1 MTYTLFSQYL
11 WKLENCHFRQWCC
24 SAALNW
30 LSCHFICSSDCRIHD
45 ILLPLTY
52 KSWMKIT
59 PAKIEINQNTQWVE
73 MNTLKPLLH
82 RTNEKGAVS
91 PVNSPFKPRWN
102 ECSVIYSMILWKGQK
117 WGTLLS
123 YSALHVNRNNAV
135 RIGGASN
142 KFHDNKKTGF
152 KWKRNT
158 DEEDKGVKVYIYAP
172 RQTRCFNGSIPCG

>member
-59 PAKIEINQNTQWVE
+59 PAKIEISQSNQNTQWVE

-117 WGTLLS
+117 WGTG
-123 YSALHVNRNNAV
+123 V
-135 RIGGASN
+135 
-142 KFHDNKKTGF
+142 
-152 KWKRNT
+152 RNT
-158 DEEDKGVKVYIYAP
+158 NQLLEIYWA
-172 RQTRCFNGSIPCG
+172 IPHCMWTETML